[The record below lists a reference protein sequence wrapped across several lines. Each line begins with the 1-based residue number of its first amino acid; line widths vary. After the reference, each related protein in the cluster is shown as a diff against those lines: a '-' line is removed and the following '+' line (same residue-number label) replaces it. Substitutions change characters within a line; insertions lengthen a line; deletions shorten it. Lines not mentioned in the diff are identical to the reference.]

1 MENGVSFFDKTF
13 HKDIYQNMI
22 DEQKLQSL
30 MQTLIRMQT
39 AEGLS
44 REKAAATASACITA
58 VTSCESIRSELAENT
73 VPLVEEV
80 LEQAEKS
87 HDAELLLH
95 KLYFGLAV
103 YPDFVASDSQLTV
116 EELFWRY
123 YNENKETRT
132 IEALK
137 GDIRSA
143 LTDYRL
149 TPEVMQVLVK
159 KMEGSGDYLAAATAL
174 GEGGISFKCIAAM
187 ELYLNGADTM
197 TIHEAANIACA
208 GVEIQA
214 AADAVGR
221 GLITR
226 DMAKKILILAGITLA
241 VVGLGIMVYQA
252 GTVTALKGAASAV
265 VDQYVK
271 MPAVFAEFA
280 FHSATGEHVALLNT
294 ADSIRKLVYDP
305 LIKVAEH
312 KLELGGIVMALGAAA
327 VGLSKKTADLIGK
340 FRAGFTA
347 EKETA
352 KAGLQQL
359 AVQRQS
365 RETTPAV
372 QTEHQTE
379 QEADLLRQTH
389 PATLGTV

>member
-372 QTEHQTE
+372 QMEHQTE